1 MWKEKSHLSRSKEYT
16 QEYTQGEHG
25 RTNQTQWNLP
35 SGRTKWEGVGNPFVD
50 PQISSNLQNHWFRKQ
65 DQKHSTQFPKSKRIQ
80 LRTLSNSPNIFLQ
93 ISKYENMQL
102 PKYLLTDHQICK
114 YAVLQISSYRWLL
127 QLLQA
132 QIRGLGW
139 GWWVDFKLWYLY
151 CELFPLISS
160 FHICISD
167 LIFSSDIFNADL
179 SNYFPLLKLFLLL
192 TWFWAQ
198 IFPLLT

>member
-1 MWKEKSHLSRSKEYT
+1 MVRV
-16 QEYTQGEHG
+16 GF
-25 RTNQTQWNLP
+25 P
-35 SGRTKWEGVGNPFVD
+35 KWEGGVNPFVVSRS
-50 PQISSNLQNHWFRKQ
+50 PNIFKFAKPLI
-65 DQKHSTQFPKSKRIQ
+65 QKAGPKNIQ
-80 LRTLSNSPNIFLQ
+80 HNSPNIFLQ

-114 YAVLQISSYRWLL
+114 YAVLQISSYRWPL

-132 QIRGLGW
+132 RIRGLGW

-151 CELFPLISS
+151 CELFHLISS

-198 IFPLLT
+198 IFPCRKGGKWAFRWEVCVKSLKAMSTWPPEMRRGARWWYGIQI